1 MLQGAVSLKFYDYDA
16 ALPPNPAQE
25 LVHMALARI
34 SVEHGAYYSEEIG
47 REVFYSLELTGG
59 PGTLSFSVEP
69 EANMTWG
76 MFATAAAGVMRFL
89 QRWDN
94 VEFAVD
100 VSMRG
105 DVGGK
110 VGTAYLQLF

>member
-16 ALPPNPAQE
+16 ARPPNATLD
-25 LVHMALARI
+25 LVHMAIARI

-47 REVFYSLELTGG
+47 RKVVYSLELIGG

-76 MFATAAAGVMRFL
+76 MFATAAAGVTMFL

-100 VSMRG
+100 GSMREV
-105 DVGGK
+105 VGGK
-110 VGTAYLQLF
+110 VGTAYLKLL